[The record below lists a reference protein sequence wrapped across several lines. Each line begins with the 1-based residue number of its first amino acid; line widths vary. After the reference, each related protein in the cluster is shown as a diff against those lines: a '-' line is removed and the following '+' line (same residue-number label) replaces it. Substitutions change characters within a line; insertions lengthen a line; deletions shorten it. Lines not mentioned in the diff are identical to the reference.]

1 MKVGDLVKHRFRKR
15 QNKVFLVVK
24 TAADIDGKIIWLYPD
39 TGDGLSHH
47 YSYSFEVV
55 SESG

>member
-1 MKVGDLVKHRFRKR
+1 MKVGDLVKHRFVKR

-24 TAADIDGKIIWLYPD
+24 TAADIDGEIIWLYPD
-39 TGDGLSHH
+39 TGDGLSYH